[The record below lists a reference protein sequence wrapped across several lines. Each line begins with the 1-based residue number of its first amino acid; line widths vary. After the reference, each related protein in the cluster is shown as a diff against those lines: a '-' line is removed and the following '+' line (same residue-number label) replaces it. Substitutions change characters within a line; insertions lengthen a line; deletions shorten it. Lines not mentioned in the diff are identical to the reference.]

1 MIEQNKR
8 IEKLDEQLDKQ
19 LTETIKL
26 VRKLGEVTENNTL
39 ILKKTR
45 FLIERKCL

>member
-8 IEKLDEQLDKQ
+8 IEKLDKQLDKQ